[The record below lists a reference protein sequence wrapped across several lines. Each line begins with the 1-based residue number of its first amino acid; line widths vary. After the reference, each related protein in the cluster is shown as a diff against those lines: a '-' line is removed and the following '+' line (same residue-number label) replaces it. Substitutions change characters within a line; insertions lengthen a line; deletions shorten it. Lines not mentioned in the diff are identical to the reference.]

1 MNFNLLIVRNP
12 VIFSNLAGAD
22 QGGDLRLAKER
33 SSELWKQGAGV
44 KARDRVRIGHLEK
57 TKIDTKTI
65 ASLQVYK
72 FIQIPKHV
80 GL

>member
-1 MNFNLLIVRNP
+1 MTGRENDFAAWRQAGLL
-12 VIFSNLAGAD
+12 
-22 QGGDLRLAKER
+22 GGDLRLAKER